1 MKACFT
7 FSHMNDHYIKIN
19 KCIESSNTR
28 AQFES
33 CEKLISN
40 FENYFKLKKGHD
52 RKYTKKLVDN
62 MVHNL
67 VSSKS
72 KILGYL

>member
-1 MKACFT
+1 MNCIFEP
-7 FSHMNDHYIKIN
+7 MNDHYIKIN
-19 KCIESSNTR
+19 KCIESSSTT
-28 AQFES
+28 AQFDS

-40 FENYFKLKKGHD
+40 FEKYFKLKKGQD
-52 RKYTKKLVDN
+52 PKYTKKLVDN